1 MVTEVLQCFG
11 CYDTLINGQ
20 VETNLYIKPTVHHY
34 SVDHCF
40 WIEFALKK
48 ACDDRNFFKN
58 TCYLIFEDIGNV
70 QGELHVSFVP
80 DGKHEKVLIDFLR
93 TGFQTGQCLKDQ
105 LIMPVIPK
113 V

>member
-1 MVTEVLQCFG
+1 MLLNRICSE
-11 CYDTLINGQ
+11 
-20 VETNLYIKPTVHHY
+20 KK
-34 SVDHCF
+34 
-40 WIEFALKK
+40 LKG
-48 ACDDRNFFKN
+48 DDRN